1 MQAKC
6 YFDPNMKKLA
16 LHWQILIGMA
26 AGIAVGS
33 IAVRLSGG
41 PQWVVNWLKP
51 WGTIFI
57 NMLKLIAIPLIIT
70 SLIKGIA
77 DLKDIAQLSKLGIR
91 TFSLYIITTVT
102 AVIIGLVLVNT
113 VQPGKF
119 VSEKTR
125 AEMLQSFSEKATEKV
140 TAANAAQNKGPLQPL
155 VDVVPDNFFGA
166 ASSNGNM
173 LQVIFFV
180 LFFGVGLILIPP
192 DKAQPV
198 KAFFEGS
205 NEVIL
210 KIIDIIMLFA
220 PIGVFGLLAALIAE
234 SPSADIF
241 VALGAY
247 ALTVVAGLALL
258 ILLFYPLLVKFLA
271 GKPPLF
277 FLKEIA
283 PAQLVAFST
292 SSSAATLP
300 VTIERVEEH
309 LGVEKE
315 VSSFVL
321 PIGATVNMD
330 GTSLYQAVAAV
341 FIAQVLG
348 NNLTIADQLT
358 IILTATLAS
367 IGAAA
372 VPGAG
377 LLMLIVVLEAI
388 GVNPAGVAL
397 IIAVDRP
404 LDMCRTVA
412 NITSD
417 ATVSMIVAKQL
428 GKLRTPKPKEWNDS
442 YHKK

>member
-1 MQAKC
+1 
-6 YFDPNMKKLA
+6 MKKLA
-16 LHWQILIGMA
+16 LHWQIIIGMA

-33 IAVRLSGG
+33 IAVRFEEGT
-41 PQWVVNWLKP
+41 QWVVNWLKP

-77 DLKDIAQLSKLGIR
+77 DLKDITQLSKLGIR

-102 AVIIGLVLVNT
+102 AVTIGLVLVNT
-113 VQPGKF
+113 VKPGKF

-125 AEMLQSFSEKATEKV
+125 TDMLSSFSDKATEKV
-140 TAANAAQNKGPLQPL
+140 TAANAAQSKGPLQPL

-180 LFFGVGLILIPP
+180 IFFGIGLILIPP

-220 PIGVFGLLAALIAE
+220 PIGVFGLLAALVAE

-247 ALTVVAGLALL
+247 ALTVVVGLGLL
-258 ILLFYPLLVKFLA
+258 VLFFYPLLVKFFA
-271 GKPPLF
+271 GKQPLF
-277 FLKEIA
+277 FLKGIA

-348 NNLTIADQLT
+348 NDLTLADQLT

-412 NITSD
+412 NVTSD
-417 ATVSMIVAKQL
+417 ASVSMIIAKQL
-428 GKLRTPKPKEWNDS
+428 GKLRSPHPQEWDDN
-442 YHKK
+442 YKKKN